1 MYRVRV
7 VDSELT
13 ERLQSSGAV
22 LIQGPKVCGKTETAL
37 QAAKSQVRLDVDDQA
52 RRAAKLTPDLVLIGD
67 TPRLIDEWQRVPE
80 IWDHIRRA
88 VDKRQAQG
96 QFILTGSMIPG
107 DEKVRHS
114 GAGRM
119 ARLTMRPMSLYETG
133 QSTGEVSL
141 SAMLSGDSHAGS
153 RSEITVSDVADLI
166 AVGGW
171 PLNLG
176 RSAQVAIRANR
187 DYLGEVARVD
197 LWAVEGI
204 RRAPQKVLRVL
215 QTLGRNVATEMKV
228 AKVAAD
234 TGGVDGPL
242 DRATVEKYLVALER
256 LFLLEPQP
264 PWATHLRGR
273 ARLRQAHKIHFV
285 DPSLAVAALRATPD
299 QLRGDLNFLGFLFE
313 SLVVRD
319 LRIYGQAIDAQVC
332 HYRDSDHLEVDAI
345 VESGAGEWAA
355 FEVKLGD
362 TERIDDGTRNL
373 LRFAAKVDTS
383 KCGEPAVLGVITAT
397 EYGYTREDGVVVIP
411 IGNLGP

>member
-1 MYRVRV
+1 MYRARV
-7 VDSELT
+7 VDSELR

-22 LIQGPKVCGKTETAL
+22 LIQGPKVCGKTDTAL
-37 QAAKSQVRLDVDDQA
+37 QAARSQVRLDIDAQA
-52 RRAAKLTPDLVLIGD
+52 RSAAQLTPGLVLLGE
-67 TPRLIDEWQRVPE
+67 TPRLIDEWQLVPE

-88 VDKRQAQG
+88 VDERQAQG

-107 DEKVRHS
+107 DERVRHS
-114 GAGRM
+114 GAGRI

-141 SAMLSGDSHAGS
+141 SALFSGESHTDSRAA
-153 RSEITVSDVADLI
+153 ITVPDIADLVS
-166 AVGGW
+166 VGGW

-176 RSAQVAIRANR
+176 RSDHMAIRANR
-187 DYLGEVARVD
+187 DYLGEVSHMD

-204 RRAPQKVLRVL
+204 RRAPQKVRRVL

-228 AKVAAD
+228 ARVAAD
-234 TGGVDGPL
+234 TGGADGPL
-242 DRATVEKYLVALER
+242 DRATVEKYLAALER
-256 LFLLEPQP
+256 LFLLETQP

-299 QLRGDLNFLGFLFE
+299 QLRRDLNFLGLLFE

-332 HYRDSDHLEVDAI
+332 HYRDSDQLEVDAI

-355 FEVKLGD
+355 FEVKLGS
-362 TERIDDGTRNL
+362 TERIDEGARNL

-383 KCGEPAVLGVITAT
+383 KCGKPAVLGIITAT
-397 EYGYTREDGVVVIP
+397 EYGYTREDGVVVVP

>member
-1 MYRVRV
+1 
-7 VDSELT
+7 
-13 ERLQSSGAV
+13 
-22 LIQGPKVCGKTETAL
+22 
-37 QAAKSQVRLDVDDQA
+37 LDVDGQA
-52 RRAAKLTPDLVLIGD
+52 RSAAKLTPDLVLIGE

-88 VDKRQAQG
+88 VDERQAQG

-114 GAGRM
+114 GAGRI

-133 QSTGEVSL
+133 ESTGEVSL
-141 SAMLSGDSHAGS
+141 SALLSGESYVGS
-153 RSEITVSDVADLI
+153 RSEITVPDIADLI
-166 AVGGW
+166 SVGGW

-176 RSAQVAIRANR
+176 RSDPVAIRANR
-187 DYLGEVARVD
+187 DYLGEVARMD

-204 RRAPQKVLRVL
+204 RRAPQKVRRVL

-242 DRATVEKYLVALER
+242 DRATVDKYLAALER
-256 LFLLEPQP
+256 LFLLETQP

-273 ARLRQAHKIHFV
+273 ARLRQAHRIHFV

-332 HYRDSDHLEVDAI
+332 HYRDSDQLEVDAI
-345 VESGAGEWAA
+345 VESGTGEWAA

-362 TERIDDGTRNL
+362 TERIDEGARNL

-383 KCGEPAVLGVITAT
+383 KCGEPAVLGIITAT
-397 EYGYTREDGVVVIP
+397 EYGYAREDGVVVIP

>member
-1 MYRVRV
+1 
-7 VDSELT
+7 
-13 ERLQSSGAV
+13 
-22 LIQGPKVCGKTETAL
+22 
-37 QAAKSQVRLDVDDQA
+37 LDVDGQA
-52 RRAAKLTPDLVLIGD
+52 RSAAKLTPDSVLIGE

-88 VDKRQAQG
+88 VDERQAQG

-114 GAGRM
+114 GAGRI

-133 QSTGEVSL
+133 ESTGEVSL
-141 SAMLSGDSHAGS
+141 SALLSGESYVGS
-153 RSEITVSDVADLI
+153 RSEITVPDIADLI
-166 AVGGW
+166 SVGGW

-176 RSAQVAIRANR
+176 RSDPVAIRANR
-187 DYLGEVARVD
+187 DYLGEVAQMD

-204 RRAPQKVLRVL
+204 RRAPQKVRRVL

-228 AKVAAD
+228 ARVAAD

-242 DRATVEKYLVALER
+242 DRATVDKYLAALER
-256 LFLLEPQP
+256 LFLLETQP

-273 ARLRQAHKIHFV
+273 ARLRQADRIHFV

-332 HYRDSDHLEVDAI
+332 HYRDSDQLEVDAI
-345 VESGAGEWAA
+345 VESGTGEWAA

-362 TERIDDGTRNL
+362 TERIDEGARNL

-383 KCGEPAVLGVITAT
+383 KCGEPAVLGIITAT
-397 EYGYTREDGVVVIP
+397 EYGYAREDGVVVIP

>member
-1 MYRVRV
+1 MYRARV
-7 VDSELT
+7 VDSELK

-37 QAAKSQVRLDVDDQA
+37 QAARSQVRLDVDAQA
-52 RRAAKLTPDLVLIGD
+52 RSAAKLTPDLILLGG

-80 IWDHIRRA
+80 IWDHVRRA
-88 VDKRQAQG
+88 VDDRQAQG

-107 DEKVRHS
+107 EEKVRHS
-114 GAGRM
+114 GAGRIS
-119 ARLTMRPMSLYETG
+119 RLTMRPMSLYETG

-141 SAMLSGDSHAGS
+141 SALFLGESYAGT
-153 RSEITVSDVADLI
+153 RSNLTVPDIANLI
-166 AVGGW
+166 SVGGW

-176 RSAQVAIRANR
+176 RSNQAATRANR
-187 DYLGEVARVD
+187 DYLGEVARMD

-204 RRAPQKVLRVL
+204 RRAPQKVRRVL
-215 QTLGRNVATEMKV
+215 QTLGRNVATELRT

-234 TGGVDGPL
+234 TGGADGPL
-242 DRATVEKYLVALER
+242 DRATVEKYLAALDR
-256 LFLLEPQP
+256 LFLLETQP
-264 PWATHLRGR
+264 PWVTHLRGR

-299 QLRGDLNFLGFLFE
+299 QLCRDLNFLGFLFE

-319 LRIYGQAIDAQVC
+319 LRIYGQAMDAQVC
-332 HYRDSDHLEVDAI
+332 HYRDSDQLEVDVI
-345 VESGAGEWAA
+345 VEAGAGEWGA

-362 TERIDDGTRNL
+362 TARIDEGARNL
-373 LRFAAKVDTS
+373 KRVAAKVDTS
-383 KCGEPAVLGVITAT
+383 KCGEAAVLGIITAT

>member
-1 MYRVRV
+1 MYRSRV
-7 VDSELT
+7 VDSELR
-13 ERLQSSGAV
+13 ELLQSSGAV

-37 QAAKSQVRLDVDDQA
+37 QAAKSQVRLDVDAQA
-52 RRAAKLTPDLVLIGD
+52 RSAAKLTPDLVLLGE

-80 IWDHIRRA
+80 LWDHVRRA
-88 VDKRQAQG
+88 VDDRQAQG

-107 DEKVRHS
+107 DETVRHS

-133 QSTGEVSL
+133 QSTGEISL
-141 SAMLSGDSHAGS
+141 AALFSGESCAGT
-153 RSEITVSDVADLI
+153 RSELSIPDIADLI
-166 AVGGW
+166 CVGGW

-176 RSAQVAIRANR
+176 RSDEAAKRANR
-187 DYLGEVARVD
+187 DYLGEVARMD

-204 RRAPQKVLRVL
+204 RRAPQKVWRVL
-215 QTLGRNVATEMKV
+215 QTLGRNIATELKI

-234 TGGVDGPL
+234 TGGADGPL
-242 DRATVEKYLVALER
+242 NRVTVEKYLVALER
-256 LFLLEPQP
+256 LFLLETQP
-264 PWATHLRGR
+264 PWVTHLRGR
-273 ARLRQAHKIHFV
+273 ARLRQAHRIHFV

-299 QLRGDLNFLGFLFE
+299 QLCRDLNYLGFLFE

-319 LRIYGQAIDAQVC
+319 LRVYGQVIDAQVC
-332 HYRDSDHLEVDAI
+332 HYRDSDQLEVDAI

-362 TERIDDGTRNL
+362 TARIDQGARNL
-373 LRFAAKVDTS
+373 ISFAAKVDTS
-383 KCGEPAVLGVITAT
+383 KCGEPAVLGIITAT